1 MNKVEKT
8 SVDTI
13 NENKKILFNI
23 FPEIVKD
30 GDVDIDALIN
40 LIGIDTPVKEELYN
54 FSWNGKKEAI
64 KISEITSTG
73 TLIPVKDKSVNWDNT
88 NNVYIEGDNL
98 EVLKILQ
105 KSYNKKIKM
114 IYIDP
119 PYNTGNDFVY
129 KDDFNDNLS
138 NYKKITNQE
147 NKANVESSG
156 RYHTEWLNMMYPRL
170 RLAKNL
176 LTDDGVMFI
185 SIDDHELTN
194 LTEICNEIFGEKN
207 RLAILVWKKKYT
219 GGKGTN
225 TFADYHEYILAYA
238 KDIDSIGEISMARPD
253 SEKEKFTLE
262 DEYLNER
269 GRYYTRPLKS
279 NLDPRPTLVYPIEL
293 PNGESVTTQWIC
305 SEETYKQLLSEGRIV
320 FKDSSTSKYPVYKKF
335 YENDSDGNI
344 KIPSFIEVSNN
355 NEAKE
360 ELKKLFNIIQT
371 RDLPFQTP
379 KPVKMLQLFVDNFTS
394 NDDIVLDFF
403 SGSASTAESVMRS
416 NLINNDTRRFIM
428 VQLPEECDE
437 LGKKLNLNTICDIGE
452 ERIRRAGKKIKE
464 DNGMLANDLDIGFK
478 VFKLDTSNI
487 KLWNGDD
494 LDINN
499 ANEYFYEHMDP
510 IVEGRTNEDLLYEII
525 LKEGMMLSSPVEEK
539 IINDK
544 KIYSVGL
551 GYMIIC
557 LDDNVDTEL
566 VREIGK
572 LKPETVI
579 FKDSGFVD
587 ENAKANALQELK
599 KLGIEEEKVKSI

>member
-305 SEETYKQLLSEGRIV
+305 SEETYSALCWSNCKR
-320 FKDSSTSKYPVYKKF
+320 KKSGF
-335 YENDSDGNI
+335 
-344 KIPSFIEVSNN
+344 PSFS
-355 NEAKE
+355 
-360 ELKKLFNIIQT
+360 F
-371 RDLPFQTP
+371 D
-379 KPVKMLQLFVDNFTS
+379 
-394 NDDIVLDFF
+394 
-403 SGSASTAESVMRS
+403 G
-416 NLINNDTRRFIM
+416 
-428 VQLPEECDE
+428 
-437 LGKKLNLNTICDIGE
+437 
-452 ERIRRAGKKIKE
+452 GKKI
-464 DNGMLANDLDIGFK
+464 
-478 VFKLDTSNI
+478 
-487 KLWNGDD
+487 
-494 LDINN
+494 
-499 ANEYFYEHMDP
+499 
-510 IVEGRTNEDLLYEII
+510 
-525 LKEGMMLSSPVEEK
+525 SS
-539 IINDK
+539 
-544 KIYSVGL
+544 
-551 GYMIIC
+551 
-557 LDDNVDTEL
+557 
-566 VREIGK
+566 
-572 LKPETVI
+572 
-579 FKDSGFVD
+579 
-587 ENAKANALQELK
+587 
-599 KLGIEEEKVKSI
+599 